1 MFGKYSDDS
10 TLTDFLPVQTNVSS
24 TSLPANTSDT
34 CCLLKASPWPCTR
47 SRLSKIGPNLGKS
60 RMFNP
65 SSVLPTSTVISFT
78 DTPKSQFHLH
88 VLPARVLPGTFPMSA
103 IQPLKHLKRLS
114 LQLRSLPI
122 GFWTPKLQSKL
133 TLPTMHSPLSFR
145 LPHRMASCTQLHS
158 TPGLFPLRNSITTST
173 TKSYLRYLKLSND
186 GDITSK
192 ALDFRSM
199 WSPITGTCNIFP
211 RPKSS
216 RVDKHDGPN
225 TFPGSTSSSVSVP
238 ENSEPNPTH
247 LLDDGTSILKRGIAT
262 MPLSIHRT
270 SARYS
275 LPSNWHRPSELL
287 PYPSQPFV
295 DLSSWTLKGSIPTSG
310 LNSEMIPFLQ
320 NTSTISQTPSGPS
333 IPMVYYATSDA
344 FTFRIP
350 AISDYMFF
358 NTCTTTPLQVISVR
372 QRLFTKSAC
381 TTTGLDFWSMSKTT
395 ANHVPPVPVPNLCAT
410 DLTDFSSNFQ
420 FWRSLGIPFRW
431 IS

>member
-10 TLTDFLPVQTNVSS
+10 ALTDFLPMQTNASF

-34 CCLLKASPWPCTR
+34 CCHPKASPWPLTR

-65 SSVLPTSTVISFT
+65 SSVSPTSTVVSFS
-78 DTPKSQFHLH
+78 DTPKSQFRLR
-88 VLPARVLPGTFPMSA
+88 VLPARVPPGTFPMSA
-103 IQPLKHLKRLS
+103 VQPLNHLKRLS
-114 LQLRSLPI
+114 PQLRSLPI
-122 GFWTPKLQSKL
+122 GFRTPKLHSKL
-133 TLPTMHSPLSFR
+133 TLPTTLLLLSFR
-145 LPHRMASCTQLHS
+145 SPHRMASCTRLHS
-158 TPGLFPLRNSITTST
+158 TPGLFPLWNSITTSM

-192 ALDFRSM
+192 ALDFRST
-199 WSPITGTCNIFP
+199 WSPITGTCNTFQ

-225 TFPGSTSSSVSVP
+225 IFPASTSSSASVL

-262 MPLSIHRT
+262 MPVSIHRT

-275 LPSNWHRPSELL
+275 LLSNWHRPSELL

-295 DLSSWTLKGSIPTSG
+295 DLSSWTLKGSIPTFS
-310 LNSEMIPFLQ
+310 LNSEMIPFPQ
-320 NTSTISQTPSGPS
+320 NTLTISQTPSGPS

-344 FTFRIP
+344 FTF
-350 AISDYMFF
+350 
-358 NTCTTTPLQVISVR
+358 
-372 QRLFTKSAC
+372 
-381 TTTGLDFWSMSKTT
+381 
-395 ANHVPPVPVPNLCAT
+395 
-410 DLTDFSSNFQ
+410 
-420 FWRSLGIPFRW
+420 
-431 IS
+431 